1 MDVSNLSGR
10 IVAVTG
16 AASGIGRATA
26 LAFAERGADLALCD
40 IDEDG
45 LQETAKRASEM
56 NRSAHLRRVDVAS
69 SEDVE
74 RWRNDVYTDLGRVDV
89 LVNNAGIG
97 IGGLCE
103 DLPLDEWE
111 RVVGINL
118 MGVVHGCHYFVPRLL
133 EAARPAHIV
142 NIASMA
148 GYFAAPGTG
157 PYNATK
163 FAVIGLSESLRCEVR
178 PRGIGV
184 TAICPGVINTPIA
197 RSTRTHGAI
206 DDEQSRDQMVR
217 AFERRNYSPE
227 RLAKGIVRAVAR
239 DRAVAPLSPEAKV
252 AYWTKRLFPGLM
264 HWIGQQAGKQ
274 MLRQAGKL

>member
-1 MDVSNLSGR
+1 MNISNLSGK

-26 LAFAERGADLALCD
+26 LAFAERGADLALSD
-40 IDEDG
+40 VDEEG
-45 LQETAKRASEM
+45 LGATAKQASEM
-56 NRSAHLRRVDVAS
+56 NRDTHLRRVDVAR

-74 RWRNDVYTDLGRVDV
+74 RWRDDIYTDLGRVDV

-97 IGGLCE
+97 VGGFCE

-111 RVVGINL
+111 RVVSINL

-133 EAARPAHIV
+133 EADRPAHIV

-148 GYFAAPGTG
+148 GYTATPATG

-163 FAVIGLSESLRCEVR
+163 FGVIGLSESLRCELR

-184 TAICPGVINTPIA
+184 TAICPGLINTPI
-197 RSTRTHGAI
+197 TRNSRTYGVV
-206 DDEQSRDQMVR
+206 DEEESREQMVR
-217 AFERRNYSPE
+217 TFERRNYSPE
-227 RLAKGIVRAVAR
+227 RLAKGILRAVAR

-252 AYWTKRLFPGLM
+252 AYWAKRLFPGLM
-264 HWIGQQAGKQ
+264 HWLGEQAGKQ
-274 MLRQAGKL
+274 MLREAGKI